1 MPIKAATNTRVLK
14 GLEPFFA
21 ETENICNPNVCQDYA
36 LRSPFMITWPTP
48 GPPPNSIY
56 PQNCHSILNLKIYCF
71 TWTYLP
77 TMKIL
82 QFTFLKSKWVF
93 LKSVLIFCE
102 WSVPFKFNTL
112 KTFSR
117 TLPNFLC
124 LFQRSFR
131 SIRSPVRPPRPSQ
144 VGFFNRKLSTRQK
157 VIFWTN
163 KLATGLPP
171 ATAKSSLYTA
181 TLSRQQRECCA
192 NIQLSRLRLKLPAKI
207 ENSKQ
212 TNLSLSSCSASSLV
226 FCSMLLSSIS

>member
-1 MPIKAATNTRVLK
+1 M
-14 GLEPFFA
+14 
-21 ETENICNPNVCQDYA
+21 
-36 LRSPFMITWPTP
+36 
-48 GPPPNSIY
+48 
-56 PQNCHSILNLKIYCF
+56 
-71 TWTYLP
+71 
-77 TMKIL
+77 
-82 QFTFLKSKWVF
+82 
-93 LKSVLIFCE
+93 
-102 WSVPFKFNTL
+102 FNTL

-192 NIQLSRLRLKLPAKI
+192 NIQLKLKLKLKLKLPAKI

-212 TNLSLSSCSASSLV
+212 TNLSLSSCSANSFVFLLYAVILYMITSLHSPWARPPRGRPRWPPPAART
-226 FCSMLLSSIS
+226 F

>member
-21 ETENICNPNVCQDYA
+21 ETENICNRNVCQDYA

-192 NIQLSRLRLKLPAKI
+192 KSRLKLKLPAKI

-212 TNLSLSSCSASSLV
+212 TFHCQVVQLAVLFFALCCYPL
-226 FCSMLLSSIS
+226 